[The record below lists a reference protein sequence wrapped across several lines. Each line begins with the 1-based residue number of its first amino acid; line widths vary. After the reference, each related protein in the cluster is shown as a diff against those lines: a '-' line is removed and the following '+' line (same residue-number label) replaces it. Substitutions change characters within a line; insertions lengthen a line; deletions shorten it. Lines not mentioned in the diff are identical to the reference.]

1 MFRFSVRRGSF
12 RHLFSFFAVCMVVT
26 SSYVLFNVLDLD
38 ESRFK
43 ELAQACGFE
52 AVMPDSSGEIKSP
65 AAHTPA
71 PSLGPLRGL
80 LFTATG
86 YSSLASRL
94 TIPLPSSYR
103 IVHTRKTT
111 HSESASPAQGSEPAQ
126 RSA

>member
-1 MFRFSVRRGSF
+1 MCRFSVRCVSF

-26 SSYVLFNVLDLD
+26 SSYVLFSVLDLD
-38 ESRFK
+38 GSRFK

-52 AVMPDSSGEIKSP
+52 AVMPDSIGEIKSP
-65 AAHTPA
+65 ASHTPA

-86 YSSLASRL
+86 YGSLTSRP
-94 TIPLPSSYR
+94 TIPLPFSHR
-103 IVHTRKTT
+103 IAHTRKTT

-126 RSA
+126 RSV